1 MATQAVGRSRSS
13 LGWAAIVGFWV
24 LSVLLLFEFPLAP
37 LPVLAF
43 LFRVKMLAVASILAF
58 VGVRTLDRMGPAG
71 SLFLASTATHLGIGA
86 LVWLQSSSLDWA
98 DIEVHAK
105 SKVASVALF
114 AAVVVGARA
123 VIDVWGVERVFRGVL
138 AVLAAGAAVVVA
150 LPAWTSAGLP
160 IPPGLN
166 LQAYRYSGM
175 FANPILSAFSG
186 CATASLGI
194 ALLGRRRSG
203 LIGFSA
209 LSLGFASMVLGFSRG
224 PALGFVVL
232 MIFFVFRGPGSRRL
246 LLLVWVAIIAA
257 CLTLI
262 ATTLDWAAIAHPRQA
277 LRLIAVGQIL
287 TGDLSAVTTSSL
299 RGHIWAVAWEQ
310 YLQSPIVGRGL
321 GEMLQMEGAPV
332 VQSFLGLERGAPI
345 LSRAG
350 AHNHFLAMG
359 GEAGIVPM
367 ALYALALA
375 ALVRGAWT
383 LPRSY
388 PVDAALGL
396 AVPVTFLAIPESN
409 IDVMGPAIFV
419 TGVACAFVA
428 DASDKHRPAVGRLP
442 GGAREASR
450 DHAAET

>member
-1 MATQAVGRSRSS
+1 MGV
-13 LGWAAIVGFWV
+13 AAIVGFWV

-37 LPVLAF
+37 WPVLSF
-43 LFRVKMLAVASILAF
+43 LFRVKMLAAASILVF
-58 VGVRTLDRMGPAG
+58 VGVRTLDRMGTAG
-71 SLFLASTATHLGIGA
+71 SLFLASTATHLGIGM
-86 LVWLQSSSLDWA
+86 LVWLQFSSLAWV

-105 SKVASVALF
+105 SKVFSVALF

-123 VIDVWGVERVFRGVL
+123 VIDAWGVEKVFRGVL
-138 AVLAAGAAVVVA
+138 AVLAAGVAVVVA
-150 LPAWTSAGLP
+150 LPAWASAGLP

-166 LQAYRYSGM
+166 LQPYRYSGA

-224 PALGFVVL
+224 PALGFVAL
-232 MIFFVFRGPGSRRL
+232 LIFFVFRGPGSRRL
-246 LLLVWVAIIAA
+246 LLLVWVAVIAA
-257 CLTLI
+257 CLTLL
-262 ATTLDWAAIAHPRQA
+262 ATTLDWATIAHPRQA
-277 LRLIAVGQIL
+277 LRLLAVGQIL
-287 TGDLSAVTTSSL
+287 AGDLSFVTLSL
-299 RGHIWAVAWEQ
+299 RGFIWAVAWEQ
-310 YLQSPIVGRGL
+310 YVQSPIIGHGL
-321 GEMLQMEGAPV
+321 GEMLHMEGAPV
-332 VQSFLGLERGAPI
+332 LQSFLGLERGAPT
-345 LSRAG
+345 LFRAG
-350 AHNHFLAMG
+350 AHNHFLSMG

-396 AVPVTFLAIPESN
+396 AVPVTFLAIAESN
-409 IDVMGPAIFV
+409 VDVLGPAIFV

-428 DASDKHRPAVGRLP
+428 DASDKRRRAVGRLP
-442 GGAREASR
+442 GGAREAS
-450 DHAAET
+450 